1 MNSPMLVDRSAK
13 TLRELTLDKLREAI
27 ASQRYRPGDRLVE
40 RDLCEQLGVSRTVV
54 REALRY
60 LEAEGLVQSQGQR
73 GPVVARPTISETRQI
88 YEIRGALESLA
99 ARACAE
105 RRDPAI
111 ADELDAILTRMRR
124 GYKKG
129 SSSDV
134 LTEAANFYRALFQGA
149 DKAVAWT
156 IISSL
161 HSRINHLRALT
172 IKTPGR
178 SRSGPVQMQA
188 IVDAI
193 RKGDADGAAKAC
205 LTHVEAA
212 SALADT
218 LIREMERTDR
228 LAVSAVG

>member
-40 RDLCEQLGVSRTVV
+40 RDLCAQLGVSRTVV
-54 REALRY
+54 REALRH

-73 GPVVARPTISETRQI
+73 GPVVARPTIAETRQI

-105 RRDPAI
+105 SRDPAI

-124 GYKKG
+124 AYKKG
-129 SSSDV
+129 SSDEVLSEASD
-134 LTEAANFYRALFQGA
+134 FYRTLFLRA
-149 DKAVAWT
+149 DKPVAWT

-172 IKTPGR
+172 IQTPGR
-178 SRSGPVQMQA
+178 SKSGPIQMQA
-188 IVDAI
+188 VVDAI
-193 RKGDADGAAKAC
+193 RKGDGEAAAKAC
-205 LTHVEAA
+205 LAHVEAA
-212 SALADT
+212 SSLADK
-218 LIREMERTDR
+218 LIRDMERANN
-228 LAVSAVG
+228 LAAAV

>member
-1 MNSPMLVDRSAK
+1 MDTPMLVDRSAK
-13 TLRELTLDKLREAI
+13 TLRALTLDKLREAI

-40 RDLCEQLGVSRTVV
+40 RDLCEQLGVSRTLV

-73 GPVVARPTISETRQI
+73 GPVVARLTIAETRQI

-105 RRDPAI
+105 GRDPAVT
-111 ADELDAILTRMRR
+111 DELDAIMTRLRR
-124 GYKKG
+124 AYKTR
-129 SSSDV
+129 SSGDV
-134 LTEAANFYRALFQGA
+134 LTEATNFYRALFQGA
-149 DKAVAWT
+149 GKPVAWT

-172 IKTPGR
+172 IASPGR
-178 SRSGPVQMQA
+178 SKSGPVQLQA

-193 RKGDADGAAKAC
+193 RKGDADGAEAAC
-205 LTHVEAA
+205 LVHIESA
-212 SALADT
+212 SALADK
-218 LIREMERTDR
+218 LIRDKESAAR
-228 LAVSAVG
+228 LAATA

>member
-1 MNSPMLVDRSAK
+1 MTSPMLVDRSAK

-40 RDLCEQLGVSRTVV
+40 RDLCAQLGVSRTVV
-54 REALRY
+54 REALRH

-73 GPVVARPTISETRQI
+73 GPVVARPTVAETRQI
-88 YEIRGALESLA
+88 HEIRGALESLA
-99 ARACAE
+99 ARACADS
-105 RRDPAI
+105 RDPAI

-129 SSSDV
+129 STGDV
-134 LTEAANFYRALFQGA
+134 LAEAAHFYRVLFRGA
-149 DKAVAWT
+149 DKPVAWT

-172 IKTPGR
+172 IQTPGR
-178 SRSGPVQMQA
+178 SRSGPIQMQA

-193 RKGDADGAAKAC
+193 RQGDGEAAADAC
-205 LTHVEAA
+205 VVHVATA
-212 SALADT
+212 SALADQV
-218 LIREMERTDR
+218 IRDMNRPDQH
-228 LAVSAVG
+228 SPI

>member
-1 MNSPMLVDRSAK
+1 MDSPMLVDRSAK

-40 RDLCEQLGVSRTVV
+40 RDLCEQLGVSRTLV

-73 GPVVARPTISETRQI
+73 GPVVARLTIAGTRQI

-105 RRDPAI
+105 SRDPAI
-111 ADELDAILTRMRR
+111 ADKLDAILTRLRR
-124 GYKKG
+124 AYKTR
-129 SSSDV
+129 SSGDV
-134 LTEAANFYRALFQGA
+134 LTEATSFYRVLFEGA
-149 DKAVAWT
+149 GKPVAWT

-172 IKTPGR
+172 IASPGR
-178 SRSGPVQMQA
+178 SRSGPIQMQA
-188 IVDAI
+188 VVDAI
-193 RKGDADGAAKAC
+193 RKGNGDAAAKAC
-205 LTHVEAA
+205 LVHVESAA
-212 SALADT
+212 ALADT
-218 LIREMERTDR
+218 LIRDMERPEPV
-228 LAVSAVG
+228 AAAG

>member
-13 TLRELTLDKLREAI
+13 TLRELTLEKLREAI

-40 RDLCEQLGVSRTVV
+40 RDLCTQLGVSRTVV
-54 REALRY
+54 REALRH

-73 GPVVARPTISETRQI
+73 GPVVARPTIAETRQI

-105 RRDPAI
+105 SRDPHI
-111 ADELDAILTRMRR
+111 ADALDTILSRMRR

-129 SSSDV
+129 SASDV
-134 LTEAANFYRALFQGA
+134 LAETTSFYRLLFECAG
-149 DKAVAWT
+149 KPVAWT

-172 IKTPGR
+172 IQTPGR
-178 SRSGPVQMQA
+178 SRSGPIQMQA
-188 IVDAI
+188 VVDAI
-193 RKGDADGAAKAC
+193 RKGDGDAAAKAC
-205 LTHVEAA
+205 MAHVEAA

-218 LIREMERTDR
+218 LIRDMERAER
-228 LAVSAVG
+228 LAAAG

>member
-27 ASQRYRPGDRLVE
+27 ATQRFRPGDRLVE

-105 RRDPAI
+105 SRDPAI
-111 ADELDAILTRMRR
+111 ADELDAILVRLRR
-124 GYKKG
+124 AYKKA
-129 SSSDV
+129 SASDV
-134 LTEAANFYRALFQGA
+134 LVETTNFYRTLFLHA

-172 IKTPGR
+172 IQAPGR
-178 SRSGPVQMQA
+178 SRSGPAQMQDV
-188 IVDAI
+188 VDAI
-193 RKGDADGAAKAC
+193 SRGDGDGAAKAC
-205 LTHVEAA
+205 LAHVEAA
-212 SALADT
+212 SALANK
-218 LIREMERTDR
+218 LIREMERAER
-228 LAVSAVG
+228 LAG

>member
-13 TLRELTLDKLREAI
+13 TLRELALDKLREAI
-27 ASQRYRPGDRLVE
+27 ATQRYRPGERLVE

-105 RRDPAI
+105 SRDPTI
-111 ADELDAILTRMRR
+111 ADELDAILVRLRR
-124 GYKKG
+124 AYRKA
-129 SSSDV
+129 SASDV
-134 LTEAANFYRALFQGA
+134 LTETTNFYRTMFLHA

-172 IKTPGR
+172 IQTPGR
-178 SRSGPVQMQA
+178 SKSGPAQMQDV
-188 IVDAI
+188 VDAI
-193 RKGDADGAAKAC
+193 RRGDGDGAAKAC
-205 LTHVEAA
+205 LAHVEAA
-212 SALADT
+212 SALANT
-218 LIREMERTDR
+218 LIRELERAER
-228 LAVSAVG
+228 LAG